1 MEVVKNEYDAI
12 IDFLNRITSGNY
24 DLKQEDLK
32 LLPFD
37 IETN

>member
-1 MEVVKNEYDAI
+1 
-12 IDFLNRITSGNY
+12 DFLNRITSGNY

>member
-1 MEVVKNEYDAI
+1 
-12 IDFLNRITSGNY
+12 ITSGNY